1 MKTLS
6 SQNVDAQI
14 LSEDEPDFTLSDP
27 SKVHRANQGKN
38 ATDYSDER
46 KTIAKDAISK
56 LSVETTAEEIKEI
69 QRIEDIPNFLNL
81 LLLKLDRMPP
91 LQG

>member
-6 SQNVDAQI
+6 AQNFEAQI
-14 LSEDEPDFTLSDP
+14 LSEDEPDFTHSDP
-27 SKVHRANQGKN
+27 NKVYRVNQGKN
-38 ATDYSDER
+38 ATDYSDEI
-46 KTIAKDAISK
+46 KSIAKDAISK

-69 QRIEDIPNFLNL
+69 KRIEDIPNFHNL

-91 LQG
+91 L